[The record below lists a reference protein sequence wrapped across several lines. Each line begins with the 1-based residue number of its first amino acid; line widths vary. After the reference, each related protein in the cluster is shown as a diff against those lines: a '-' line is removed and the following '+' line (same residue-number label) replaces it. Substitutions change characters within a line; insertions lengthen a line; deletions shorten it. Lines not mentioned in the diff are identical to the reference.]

1 MVIPA
6 RYASSRLP
14 GKPLVDLAGKSMIA
28 RVYSR
33 VLSALPTADIV
44 VATDD
49 ERIASHLRD
58 SNIPFAMT
66 NPRHES
72 GTDRVAEVAVLRG
85 LVDGDLMINVQ
96 GDEPLVPVDLL
107 QRFLSFCQDRPEL
120 QMATISAPVEDLEQ
134 LFNANVVKLVTD
146 RDGIALMFSRST
158 IPYCR
163 DKPESEW
170 PIGEFQRHI
179 GIYSYRVGTLRRLV
193 STPPCMLE
201 EMEKLEQ
208 LRAMWLG
215 IRIGVLQWS
224 ACPPHGVDTPAD
236 VERVTRLIQETEPT

>member
-33 VLSALPTADIV
+33 VQSALPTADIV

-49 ERIASHLRD
+49 ERIASHLHD

-66 NPRHES
+66 DPKHES
-72 GTDRVAEVAVLRG
+72 GTDRVAEVAAQRG
-85 LVDGDLMINVQ
+85 LADGDLVINVQ
-96 GDEPLVPVDLL
+96 GDEPLVPIDLL
-107 QRFLSFCQDRPEL
+107 QGFLAYCQSKSEL
-120 QMATISAPVEDLEQ
+120 QMATISAPVNDSEQ
-134 LFNANVVKLVTD
+134 LFSANVVKLVTD
-146 RDGIALMFSRST
+146 RDGFALMFSRAT
-158 IPYCR
+158 IPHCR

-170 PIGEFQRHI
+170 PLADYQRHI
-179 GIYSYRVGTLRRLV
+179 GIYGYRVGALKQIVT
-193 STPPCMLE
+193 TPLSMLE
-201 EMEKLEQ
+201 QMEKLEQ

-236 VERVTRLIQETEPT
+236 VERVTRLIQASEDV